1 MWVTGEAMNI
11 TSRQVSAHSRC
22 MDRTSCRRVAL
33 LWTAPLGA
41 AVVPEV

>member
-1 MWVTGEAMNI
+1 MWVTGDAMNI
-11 TSRQVSAHSRC
+11 TSRHVSAHSRC
-22 MDRTSCRRVAL
+22 IDRTSWSSVAL